1 MPGVE
6 SRGKKIK
13 SGALCTLEHEFL
25 QRLVF
30 PALTQVIDKTLQLT
44 FISEAKVAVFVE
56 RVFSVSKFSEKTH
69 FFWIDRCW
77 FQVEQED
84 GSKLLS

>member
-30 PALTQVIDKTLQLT
+30 PDLTQVIDKTLQLT
-44 FISEAKVAVFVE
+44 FISEAKVAVFV
-56 RVFSVSKFSEKTH
+56 RKKRRYGNWKLPLFSFMDSKANLFYYLFSEP
-69 FFWIDRCW
+69 R
-77 FQVEQED
+77 
-84 GSKLLS
+84 

>member
-30 PALTQVIDKTLQLT
+30 PDLTQVIDKTLQLT

-56 RVFSVSKFSEKTH
+56 RVFF
-69 FFWIDRCW
+69 C
-77 FQVEQED
+77 FQVF
-84 GSKLLS
+84 